1 MNVVTERNFDQI
13 YSRAVRDLYW
23 EQVGR
28 SLEQIFGKPRFW
40 LTRTERLSKSA
51 PSSEQIMVYHQK
63 PIELAA
69 DLAGVSE
76 ITPEQQRQY
85 IEISEGTEPPRSGW
99 P

>member
-1 MNVVTERNFDQI
+1 MNVVTERNFDQV
-13 YSRAVRDLYW
+13 YSRAVRNSYW
-23 EQVGR
+23 ERVGR
-28 SLEQIFGKPRFW
+28 SLEQIFGKPRS
-40 LTRTERLSKSA
+40 LAHAHRKVVESA
-51 PSSEQIMVYHQK
+51 PSSEQIMVYHQE

-85 IEISEGTEPPRSGW
+85 IEISGGTEPPRSGW